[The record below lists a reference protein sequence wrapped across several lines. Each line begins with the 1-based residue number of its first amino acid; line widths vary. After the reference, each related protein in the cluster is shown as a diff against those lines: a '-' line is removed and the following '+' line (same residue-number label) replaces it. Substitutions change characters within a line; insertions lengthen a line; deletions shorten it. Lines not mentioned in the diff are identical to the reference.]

1 VAFVAQ
7 QGTVRGSSEE
17 QKETSEEVSAS
28 PQIRIFC
35 VDDHPLMREG
45 IAAVI
50 RNEPDMLLVAE
61 AASGREA
68 IQSFRTHRPDIT
80 LMDLRL
86 PDIGGID
93 AMIAIRTE
101 FADARVIMLTTFE
114 GDAEIHRALEAG
126 AQGYM
131 LKSMPRKQLVEM
143 IRRVH
148 SGKKHIP
155 PEVAVHLAEHL
166 GQETL
171 SKREI
176 EVLEKIAEGNRNSD
190 IAALLFISEETV
202 KGHVKH
208 IMEKLG
214 AGDRTEAVAIAIRRG
229 IMQL

>member
-1 VAFVAQ
+1 M
-7 QGTVRGSSEE
+7 
-17 QKETSEEVSAS
+17 SAPS
-28 PQIRIFC
+28 RIRIFS

-50 RNEPDMLLVAE
+50 KNEPDMLLVAE
-61 AASGREA
+61 AASGRDA
-68 IQSFRTHRPDIT
+68 IAGFREHRPDVT

-93 AMIAIRTE
+93 TMIAIRTE
-101 FADARVIMLTTFE
+101 FPNARVIMLTTFE
-114 GDAEIHRALEAG
+114 GDAEIQRALEAG

-148 SGKKHIP
+148 AGKKQIP
-155 PEVAVHLAEHL
+155 PEVAAHLAEHF
-166 GQETL
+166 GSDAL

-176 EVLEKIAEGNRNSD
+176 EVLEKIAGGNRNSD

-202 KGHVKH
+202 KGHIKH

-229 IMQL
+229 IIQL